1 MVQSGRV
8 QGFKRSGAEA
18 EDCSED
24 GQANEHEALR
34 VKTNLTRFVVV
45 AEAVGEY
52 LEFSVL
58 LLFRLPGH

>member
-18 EDCSED
+18 EDCSQD

-34 VKTNLTRFVVV
+34 VKNKFNPIR
-45 AEAVGEY
+45 
-52 LEFSVL
+52 S
-58 LLFRLPGH
+58 HCCC